1 MFTCAGLTLQQQY
14 PTGGQRRGKNEFIN
28 STFHQLDVPSV
39 CVRILQNTSTS
50 SEFISGKNQVT
61 AQSRHS
67 ETFYKE
73 LAQTDKRSYD
83 TGYSKRLQNPFYFAA
98 KAIKATKFLSI
109 NQRSIRPC
117 GSGGPGHLKKD
128 AMVVSDPK
136 EDQFLSLLFLVKKKE
151 GRNHPAINLKDLNS
165 NIPYQ
170 HFKMEGLLLLKEML
184 LPGDKMCKIDLKDAY
199 FAIPLSVKS
208 RKYVRFQWKGF
219 LYEFFL
225 PLLRAFSSSS
235 LSLEKTQCKN
245 NNLPRR
251 HATNGIFIRGLVDG
265 KRYTDIHTS
274 TLRVSDQYQKVLPRA
289 KIDFRICRGDS

>member
-235 LSLEKTQCKN
+235 LSLEETQCKN